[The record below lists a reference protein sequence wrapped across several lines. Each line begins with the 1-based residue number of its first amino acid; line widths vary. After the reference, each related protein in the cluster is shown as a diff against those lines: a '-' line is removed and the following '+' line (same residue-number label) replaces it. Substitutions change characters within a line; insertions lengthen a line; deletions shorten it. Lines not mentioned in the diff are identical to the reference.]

1 MVEVAGILHPNSDV
15 WGLGGMSWLPT
26 HGWHE
31 AQIPGVSKLAVVG
44 GHGNPALGKS
54 MEVEK
59 ACRCGSWG
67 WKPSRVWK
75 LPEFS

>member
-1 MVEVAGILHPNSDV
+1 MNDSLLHVEALSY
-15 WGLGGMSWLPT
+15 
-26 HGWHE
+26 GWHE